1 MQKHKLNIFPE
12 MQPDDFERLKQDMD
26 DNGYDI
32 NYPIWFYEGYVLD
45 GWNRQRACFELGIEP
60 VYAEFIGS
68 MMDAIEFVMRS
79 NKRRNLTSSQWACI
93 AVEAMDII
101 EAISKEA
108 KERMLLGRNQY
119 SPGQL
124 ITQPSE
130 DNKTASKVAS
140 MFNTNS
146 TYIKEV
152 KKLTPEVFRQVKSGE
167 KTITEVKNKVVF

>member
-1 MQKHKLNIFPE
+1 

-119 SPGQL
+119 SPG
-124 ITQPSE
+124 
-130 DNKTASKVAS
+130 
-140 MFNTNS
+140 
-146 TYIKEV
+146 
-152 KKLTPEVFRQVKSGE
+152 
-167 KTITEVKNKVVF
+167 